1 MATVDAHRQKRASL
15 MPEGVLWPQGA
26 ESTTQKLQIAKAEE
40 DARVDATAQQLI
52 NESDPRTAFDLLTD
66 WERVCGLPDKCSEL
80 TDTLAD
86 RRAAVVTK
94 LTGLP
99 SQTPAYYQAMA
110 LGLGYD
116 VTITEFRPFCA
127 GSGQAGEPVLSAA
140 WAHAWQ
146 VNAPE
151 TTVQSFRADN
161 ATAGEPLRSW
171 GNDKLECV
179 IQQHA
184 PAHTV
189 TLFAYGS

>member
-1 MATVDAHRQKRASL
+1 MANAPEYAQLL
-15 MPEGVLWPQGA
+15 MMLLPTGDIWPREA
-26 ESTTQKLQIAKAEE
+26 DSTLGQLMAAKAEE
-40 DARVDATAQQLI
+40 LARMDAALMRLVE
-52 NESDPRTAFDLLTD
+52 ESDPRSAFELLTD

-86 RRAAVVTK
+86 RRAAVVTQ
-94 LTGLP
+94 LTALP
-99 SQTPAYYQAMA
+99 AETPASYRAMA
-110 LGLGYD
+110 QTLGYE
-116 VTITEFRPFCA
+116 VSITEFRPFSA
-127 GSGQAGEPVLSAA
+127 GSEAGTPAYGES